1 MNKSTRNK
9 QKGFT
14 LTEVL
19 LATVVT
25 GSAMAAAYQWMQRS
39 QDDTN
44 LTIAAQHHKMV
55 MEAGAEYI
63 KDHQATVLAGS
74 TATSPYKITVAML
87 IAAKKLPDGFN
98 PVNNFGQTQCV
109 LVLQPATNN
118 PVQLTV
124 SEGGTELSDFQ
135 LARAVGE
142 VGASGGG
149 IYAAT
154 PAEATGADGSWKI
167 TGSTTPKLADFL
179 SANCSGTT
187 AAKGHFASTSF
198 YSSTTQ
204 ASRYLQKSN
213 DPGRYDQTA
222 MSDPLG
228 LAVKTAD
235 SACDGT
241 NEKGRLAIDS
251 NQQLLLCQN
260 IGGWKWKAL
269 TGYLKD
275 PVANYASLPA
285 AGNSSG
291 DVRKTLDNQRHFTWN
306 GASWIALAV
315 DQNGN
320 FAVPGALTVN
330 GSKMVG
336 DGGTNTWIQQSGKLN
351 VTDSAGTYT
360 DLQAND
366 VTATGRTTS
375 NDILVNSTVTE
386 GTACTP
392 NGLIARSGTGLILS
406 CQSGVWNKASGGGLG
421 NTCAWYGPGW
431 LGDSRYH
438 TVSCPAGTYANGW
451 RGYAS
456 TYMDDNF
463 SLYCCS

>member
-1 MNKSTRNK
+1 
-9 QKGFT
+9 
-14 LTEVL
+14 
-19 LATVVT
+19 
-25 GSAMAAAYQWMQRS
+25 
-39 QDDTN
+39 
-44 LTIAAQHHKMV
+44 
-55 MEAGAEYI
+55 
-63 KDHQATVLAGS
+63 
-74 TATSPYKITVAML
+74 
-87 IAAKKLPDGFN
+87 
-98 PVNNFGQTQCV
+98 
-109 LVLQPATNN
+109 
-118 PVQLTV
+118 
-124 SEGGTELSDFQ
+124 
-135 LARAVGE
+135 
-142 VGASGGG
+142 
-149 IYAAT
+149 
-154 PAEATGADGSWKI
+154 
-167 TGSTTPKLADFL
+167 
-179 SANCSGTT
+179 
-187 AAKGHFASTSF
+187 
-198 YSSTTQ
+198 
-204 ASRYLQKSN
+204 
-213 DPGRYDQTA
+213 

-330 GSKMVG
+330 GSKVVG

-351 VTDSAGTYT
+351 VTDSAGAYT

-375 NDILVNSTVTE
+375 NDIKLNSVVTE
-386 GTACTP
+386 GTACSP
-392 NGLIARSGTGLILS
+392 DGLVARDATGLLLS
-406 CQSGVWNKASGGGLG
+406 CQSSIWAKAQGNATLMSSNPEGGCSSDGGSYRRITVEYLGCSGPRSNYRETLLCNNGKINFRTYQVL
-421 NTCAWYGPGW
+421 N
-431 LGDSRYH
+431 
-438 TVSCPAGTYANGW
+438 SCN
-451 RGYAS
+451 
-456 TYMDDNF
+456 N
-463 SLYCCS
+463 